1 VLFGRLVDERV
12 GTIILSAF
20 VAHTAWHWLSER
32 WAVFAQ
38 FPLSWPVVDA
48 AFIAAALRWAM
59 LLVLAV
65 LAAWL
70 VRPLVGPPAYAEASA
85 RQARP
90 DES

>member
-1 VLFGRLVDERV
+1 MLPLLAVLLGRLVDERV

-20 VAHTAWHWLSER
+20 VAHTAWHWLAER
-32 WAVFAQ
+32 WDVLSK
-38 FPLSWPVVDA
+38 FPLGWPVVDA

-70 VRPLVGPPAYAEASA
+70 VRPAFAKATARITPA
-85 RQARP
+85 R
-90 DES
+90 